1 MAKEKLLLRRLFML
15 KRSPSY
21 TESQLDRASKKTLN
35 AGSRKPGIPLTC
47 GTPLGITIEAGKL
60 TLLPPAQ
67 LGAAGTPLIA
77 KLKYMSLQLACPLE
91 LKNLTVPLGSG

>member
-15 KRSPSY
+15 TSRPSY
-21 TESQLDRASKKTLN
+21 TESQLDRASKKTLY

-47 GTPLGITIEAGKL
+47 GTPGITIDAGKL
-60 TLLPPAQ
+60 TLLPPVQ
-67 LGAAGTPLIA
+67 LGAVGTPLIA